1 MLIAPFLDRS
11 NNDEQEAEIDEIFDS
26 MKETRDNPGLINVRE
41 DDQILGS
48 SQGPSLIKL
57 VLMRSRGSTIKIISA
72 KKSGLW
78 QEL

>member
-26 MKETRDNPGLINVRE
+26 MKETRDNPGLINIRE
-41 DDQILGS
+41 DDQILGR